1 MVMLIDKAPAP
12 VAPVPVLAVVQP
24 APAAMGLPAPVA
36 ASAREVIAV
45 RNGGILLWVLVAV
58 QVACAGMFVISLAL
72 SVLGVQRSG
81 ISWQMREALE
91 IAASLGLI
99 IGTIIGVRAIFQAR
113 RSQIKAEEALRS
125 ASGAFATVV
134 DEKFNRWG
142 LTKAEHAVA
151 WLVVKGFSTRET
163 ADLRGTS
170 EGTIKAQCN
179 AIYRKV
185 GVTGRAQLLSFLV
198 EDLLLAAEE

>member
-1 MVMLIDKAPAP
+1 MKRNNFFLWLV
-12 VAPVPVLAVVQP
+12 VAIQVL
-24 APAAMGLPAPVA
+24 
-36 ASAREVIAV
+36 
-45 RNGGILLWVLVAV
+45 
-58 QVACAGMFVISLAL
+58 CAGAFVVSLAL
-72 SVLGVQRSG
+72 SVLGVQRVG
-81 ISWQMREALE
+81 ISWEMREALE

-99 IGTIIGVRAIFQAR
+99 LGAILGVRSVFLARASQLQAE
-113 RSQIKAEEALRS
+113 QALRS

-134 DEKFNRWG
+134 DEKFEHWG

-151 WLVVKGFSTRET
+151 WLVIKGFSTKET

-185 GVTGRAQLLSFLV
+185 GVTGRAQLLAFMV
-198 EDLLLAAEE
+198 EDLLLHTEPT